1 MEERIKRYFWK
12 GSEYD
17 EIILLLE
24 TVTMCKSVSDHLR
37 DI

>member
-1 MEERIKRYFWK
+1 MEERIKWYFWK
-12 GSEYD
+12 GYKYD